1 MSKRLRSLLLIA
13 LAITVAITF
22 AITVAVP
29 TALGTTASAAGAATR
44 ARTITVVGTGEVR
57 GTPDVADLVLGVSG
71 RAGSAAAVMARIA
84 DRAKKVI
91 DALHDAGVSDDDI
104 QTADLSVQPVLDDD
118 GKATGYEAANTV
130 SVRIRDLAKAG
141 AVVDA
146 AAAEAGD
153 DIRVQG
159 ITFSIDDD
167 SGLLATARTKA
178 TKRARA
184 QAEQLAAG
192 AGVEVA
198 EVRSIRESTSSVPL
212 TYAGDAAEKAAG
224 TPVMPGSQTLSVQA
238 TVVFAIR

>member
-1 MSKRLRSLLLIA
+1 MSKRLRSQLIRTGLVM
-13 LAITVAITF
+13 LATV
-22 AITVAVP
+22 VAAPV
-29 TALGTTASAAGAATR
+29 ALGATAGAAGAA

-71 RAGSAAAVMARIA
+71 RAGSAAEVMARIA
-84 DRAKKVI
+84 DRAQKVI

-104 QTADLSVQPVLDDD
+104 QTADLSVNPVLDDD
-118 GKATGYEAANTV
+118 GTVKGYEATNTV
-130 SVRIRDLAKAG
+130 TVRIRDLGQAG
-141 AVVDA
+141 GIVDA
-146 AAAEAGD
+146 AAAKAGD

-167 SGLLATARTKA
+167 SNLLAAARTKA

-184 QAEQLAAG
+184 QAEQLARG
-192 AGVEVA
+192 ADVEVGA
-198 EVRSIRESTSSVPL
+198 VRSITESANAVPL
-212 TYAGDAAEKAAG
+212 TYTGDAAAKAAG

>member
-1 MSKRLRSLLLIA
+1 MSTRLRSLLLVA
-13 LAITVAITF
+13 LATAVAAPF
-22 AITVAVP
+22 VV
-29 TALGTTASAAGAATR
+29 GASATAAGAAAR
-44 ARTITVVGTGEVR
+44 SRTITVVGTGQVR

-71 RAGSAAAVMARIA
+71 RAGSAAEVMARIA
-84 DRAKKVI
+84 DRAQKVI

-118 GKATGYEAANTV
+118 GKVTGYEASNTV
-130 SVRIRDLAKAG
+130 SVRIRDLSRAG
-141 AVVDA
+141 AIVDA
-146 AAAEAGD
+146 AAAKAGD

-167 SGLLATARTKA
+167 STLLAAARTKA

-184 QAEQLAAG
+184 QAEQLASG
-192 AGVEVA
+192 ADVEVG
-198 EVRSIRESTSSVPL
+198 EVRSITESSSSVPL
-212 TYAGDAAEKAAG
+212 TYAGDAAERAAS